1 MRKTRETAL
10 SSIQEYTLNRQNT
23 IRRRHSNSEYNLEND
38 TVTEATPLTADVD
51 AEPEPEVVWLKR
63 DDFREPPKPFSNTFE
78 MENNSNHTDNKQTP
92 ASRREPRH
100 PRHESRTRPQRLK
113 PNTSVSKPCHFK
125 ANITPKEGDTKSET
139 YYRKLIVAE
148 WQRVAAV
155 VDRVLFW
162 VYFIGTIVSY
172 LVILIIIPRENYALW
187 DAKIQQTPYVRSD
200 SRYTM

>member
-10 SSIQEYTLNRQNT
+10 SSIQEYTMTRQNT
-23 IRRRHSNSEYNLEND
+23 IRRRHSNTENNVD
-38 TVTEATPLTADVD
+38 NEIPNEATPLTNDVNV
-51 AEPEPEVVWLKR
+51 EPEPEVIWLRR
-63 DDFREPPKPFSNTFE
+63 DEVYTDTPKTFGNTFE
-78 MENNSNHTDNKQTP
+78 MEQHSNHAETVKP
-92 ASRREPRH
+92 AAPKREAKVARREH
-100 PRHESRTRPQRLK
+100 RTK
-113 PNTSVSKPCHFK
+113 TKINSDKSSKPCHIK
-125 ANITPKEGDTKSET
+125 SNITPKEGDVKSET